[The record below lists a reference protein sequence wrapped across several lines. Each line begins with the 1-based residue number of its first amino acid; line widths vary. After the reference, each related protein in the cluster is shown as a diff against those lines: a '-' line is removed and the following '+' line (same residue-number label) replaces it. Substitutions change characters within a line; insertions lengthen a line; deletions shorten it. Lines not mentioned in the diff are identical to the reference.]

1 MNDHLTEKQLL
12 DLVDGGVAPNRAD
25 GLRAHLAGCAS
36 CREALAE
43 VEGFVAAIAAPPAI
57 DEDAHVRAIMTR
69 LDAPRAV
76 PAPARRWGRIV
87 GAASALALAAGLV
100 LVVANGQR
108 GDPGFTARGGEVGA
122 SLGRDVGVTILV
134 GLRALEPLAK
144 GTALPADAAL
154 SAAYTNVHARP
165 VHLLCF
171 AVDAAGAVHW
181 LYPAFE
187 DPRTDPASVA
197 LERADRPR
205 VLPTSVVLDAP
216 AKGRL
221 RIVTIVSEAPRHVS
235 EIERRP
241 AADLVAPALR
251 RDFADASLTE
261 LEVEQQ

>member
-76 PAPARRWGRIV
+76 PAPARRWGRIA

-134 GLRALEPLAK
+134 GLR
-144 GTALPADAAL
+144 
-154 SAAYTNVHARP
+154 
-165 VHLLCF
+165 
-171 AVDAAGAVHW
+171 
-181 LYPAFE
+181 
-187 DPRTDPASVA
+187 A